1 MAEYTPVEEIT
12 KVVRDAFY
20 VTVGFG
26 LLAFQKAQV
35 QRNEVR
41 KQLDSQLG
49 EAKQQFQG
57 LGKTVEERVKL
68 VEERLEGIEGRVDT
82 ALDQLE
88 ERLPVQAKELVK
100 SARGAA
106 KDAQGQLRTLVGR
119 GSTNGSAA

>member
-1 MAEYTPVEEIT
+1 MAETTPVEEIT
-12 KVVRDAFY
+12 KIVRDAFY

-35 QRNEVR
+35 QRNEIR
-41 KQLDSQLG
+41 KQIDSQLG
-49 EAKQQFQG
+49 EAKDQFHG

-68 VEERLEGIEGRVDT
+68 VEERLEGIEGRVDA
-82 ALDQLE
+82 ALDQFE

-100 SARGAA
+100 TARGAA

-119 GSTNGSAA
+119 STNGSAA